1 MAAASSA
8 RCFRE
13 SMRACGARPALPG
26 RTRRLRED
34 GSEKSVR
41 LRCGWYVAEQ
51 LLRFEPCQLSLL
63 NLCARLGREL
73 FKGKDG
79 RAQRRTTLRRR
90 HCGVEVEDDG
100 RALRHRMLG
109 RAGGRG
115 GSVRD
120 PVRWRKSGMMR
131 QWGARKQGR
140 GAWGGAYRRGKRKI
154 FVEAKWGH
162 RNGDGPCVLKDNLA
176 TRRLQGQV
184 VRGGKHA
191 RRVGDGGRRRIE
203 AHVLLRGRAIQVG
216 RGQHHALPFPG
227 LLALECL
234 GLVGGQEARYAIK
247 LRPIVRAPLLCLLI
261 QLG

>member
-63 NLCARLGREL
+63 NLCASLGREL

-79 RAQRRTTLRRR
+79 RAKRRTTLRRR

-131 QWGARKQGR
+131 QWGARKQGGGHGAEHTGGVSGRSSSRRSGGIGTATAHACSKIISPR
-140 GAWGGAYRRGKRKI
+140 GDSRGKLCGVANTRGVSEMEDDGESRRMFSSEGARFKSVGDSTMRCRFLGSSRWSASASSAVRRRG
-154 FVEAKWGH
+154 
-162 RNGDGPCVLKDNLA
+162 
-176 TRRLQGQV
+176 TQ
-184 VRGGKHA
+184 
-191 RRVGDGGRRRIE
+191 
-203 AHVLLRGRAIQVG
+203 
-216 RGQHHALPFPG
+216 
-227 LLALECL
+227 
-234 GLVGGQEARYAIK
+234 
-247 LRPIVRAPLLCLLI
+247 
-261 QLG
+261 